1 MKHKFRFLCLIKLKY
16 TTIDKHVIAT
26 GYRNFL
32 AQFSVSLNNII
43 SAYISI
49 IITVIAIIIITI
61 IIAIVFVTFLIV
73 IIILLL
79 SLFIIIIIYVIV
91 GYQKNS
97 IIVNCEIKIIIGQ
110 EMN

>member
-49 IITVIAIIIITI
+49 IRTVIAIIIII
-61 IIAIVFVTFLIV
+61 IIITIVFVTFLIV

-79 SLFIIIIIYVIV
+79 LSFIIITYVIV